1 MLPFSGLDISNS
13 PAQMVQAC
21 EPPHGEAMRIVTLE
35 EHFSLLN
42 VGGKA
47 APPPPAVAN
56 AENMPSVVRNVGDKI
71 TDLGAGRIAEMD
83 RYGITVQVMSKAG
96 IHMGPSADM
105 FEGDEA
111 VTFAKKFN
119 DQAAQKISAHPGRL
133 AAFAHLAASI
143 PEAAA
148 DELERT
154 VVEYGFKGALISGMI
169 RGRFLD
175 DAKFSPL
182 LARAE
187 ILDVPLYIH
196 PGPPPAEV
204 RKAYYEGAFSQKVT
218 MALATFAWGWHY
230 ETALHVM
237 RLAVSGTLDK
247 YPRLNLII
255 GHMGEA
261 LPFVLAR
268 CEHEFG
274 SDISYLSRPLSK
286 IIADQVYV
294 TSAGFFTNPPFLAAL
309 QTFGIDR
316 LMFSVDYPY
325 ASHAA
330 GRAFLDN
337 VPLSGDDLEKF
348 AHGNADRLLKLNA
361 Q

>member
-1 MLPFSGLDISNS
+1 
-13 PAQMVQAC
+13 
-21 EPPHGEAMRIVTLE
+21 MRIVTLE
-35 EHFSLLN
+35 EHFSLLD
-42 VGGKA
+42 VGGRS
-47 APPPPAVAN
+47 APPPPAVAD
-56 AENMPSVVRNVGDKI
+56 AANMPAVIRGVGDKI
-71 TDLGAGRIAEMD
+71 TDIGEGRIAEMD
-83 RYGITVQVMSKAG
+83 RHGITVMVLSKAG

-105 FEGDEA
+105 FDGDEA
-111 VTFAKKFN
+111 VAFSRAFN
-119 DQAAQKISAHPGRL
+119 DECARRIVTYPDRF
-133 AAFAHLAASI
+133 AAFAHLAASV

-154 VVEYGFKGALISGMI
+154 VTQYGFKGALISGMV

-175 DAKFSPL
+175 DAKFAPL

-187 ILDVPLYIH
+187 KLDVPLYLH

-204 RKAYYEGAFSQKVT
+204 RKAYYEGSFPQKIG
-218 MALATFAWGWHY
+218 MGLATFAWGWHY
-230 ETALHVM
+230 ETALHVV

-268 CEHEFG
+268 CEHEF
-274 SDISYLSRPLSK
+274 STDLSYLSRPLSK
-286 IIADQVYV
+286 IITDQVYV
-294 TSAGFFTNPPFLAAL
+294 TSAGFFSNPPLLAAL

-316 LMFSVDYPY
+316 MMFSVDYPY
-325 ASHAA
+325 ASNAA

-337 VPLSGDDLEKF
+337 VPLPPADFEKF
-348 AHGNADRLLKLNA
+348 AHGNADRLLKLKA
-361 Q
+361 

>member
-1 MLPFSGLDISNS
+1 
-13 PAQMVQAC
+13 
-21 EPPHGEAMRIVTLE
+21 MRIVTLE
-35 EHFSLLN
+35 EHFSLLD
-42 VGGKA
+42 VGGRS
-47 APPPPAVAN
+47 APPPPAVAD
-56 AENMPSVVRNVGDKI
+56 AANMPAVIRGVGDKI
-71 TDLGAGRIAEMD
+71 TDLGEGRIAEMD
-83 RYGITVQVMSKAG
+83 RHGISTMVLSKAG

-111 VTFAKKFN
+111 VAFARAFN
-119 DQAAQKISAHPGRL
+119 DECARRIAKYPGRF
-133 AAFAHLAASI
+133 AAFAHLAASV
-143 PEAAA
+143 PDAAA

-154 VVEYGFKGALISGMI
+154 VTQHGFKGALISGMI

-175 DAKFSPL
+175 DARFAPL

-187 ILDVPLYIH
+187 KLDVPLYIH

-204 RKAYYEGAFSQKVT
+204 RKAYYEGSFSQKIG
-218 MALATFAWGWHY
+218 MGLATFAWGWHY

-255 GHMGEA
+255 GHTGEA

-268 CEHEFG
+268 CEHQL
-274 SDISYLSRPLSK
+274 SPDLSYLSRPLSK
-286 IIADQVYV
+286 IITDQVYV
-294 TSAGFFTNPPFLAAL
+294 TSAGFFSNPPFLAAL

-325 ASHAA
+325 ASNAT

-337 VPLSGDDLEKF
+337 VPLSPADLEKF
-348 AHGNADRLLKLNA
+348 AHGNADRLLKLKA
-361 Q
+361 

>member
-1 MLPFSGLDISNS
+1 
-13 PAQMVQAC
+13 
-21 EPPHGEAMRIVTLE
+21 MRTVTLE

-42 VGGKA
+42 VGGRSV
-47 APPPPAVAN
+47 PPPPAVAD
-56 AENMPSVVRNVGDKI
+56 AANMPAVIRNVSDRI

-83 RYGITVQVMSKAG
+83 RYGISVQVLSKAG

-111 VTFAKKFN
+111 VAFAQAFN
-119 DQAAQKISAHPGRL
+119 DQVAKKIADHPDRF
-133 AAFAHLAASI
+133 AAFAHLATSVA
-143 PEAAA
+143 EAAA

-154 VVEYGFKGALISGMI
+154 VAEYGFKGALISGMV

-175 DAKFSPL
+175 DAKFAPL

-187 ILDVPLYIH
+187 KLDVPLYIH

-204 RKAYYEGAFSQKVT
+204 RKAYYEGAFPQKIG
-218 MALATFAWGWHY
+218 MGLATFAWGWHY
-230 ETALHVM
+230 ETALHVV

-268 CEHEFG
+268 CEHEFA
-274 SDISYLSRPLSK
+274 SDLSYLSRPLSK
-286 IIADQVYV
+286 IITDQVYV
-294 TSAGFFTNPPFLAAL
+294 TSAGFFSNPPFLAAL
-309 QTFGIDR
+309 QTFGIDH

-325 ASHAA
+325 ASNAA

-337 VPLSGDDLEKF
+337 LPLSPSDLEKF
-348 AHGNADRLLKLNA
+348 AHGNADRLLKLNDRVPSP
-361 Q
+361 

>member
-1 MLPFSGLDISNS
+1 
-13 PAQMVQAC
+13 
-21 EPPHGEAMRIVTLE
+21 MRIVTLE

-42 VGGKA
+42 VGGRG
-47 APPPPAVAN
+47 APPPPAVAD
-56 AENMPSVVRNVGDKI
+56 AGNMPSIIRNVGDKI
-71 TDLGAGRIAEMD
+71 TDLGDGRIADMD
-83 RYGITVQVMSKAG
+83 RHGITVQVISKAG

-105 FEGDEA
+105 FDGDEA
-111 VTFAKKFN
+111 IAFAKAFN
-119 DQAAQKISAHPGRL
+119 DQAATKIAERPDRL
-133 AAFAHLAASI
+133 AAFAHLPASV

-154 VVEYGFKGALISGMI
+154 VTEHGFKGALISGMV
-169 RGRFLD
+169 RGCFLD
-175 DAKFSPL
+175 DAKFAPL

-187 ILDVPLYIH
+187 RLDVPIYVH

-204 RKAYYEGAFSQKVT
+204 RKAYYEGAFPRKIG

-230 ETALHVM
+230 ETALHVV

-268 CEHEFG
+268 CEHQFA
-274 SDISYLSRPLSK
+274 SDLSHLSRPLSK
-286 IIADQVYV
+286 TIADHDYF
-294 TSAGFFTNPPFLAAL
+294 TSAGFFSNPPFLAAL

-325 ASHAA
+325 ASHAD

-337 VPLSGDDLEKF
+337 VPLPPADLEKF
-348 AHGNADRLLKLNA
+348 AHGNADRLLKLKL
-361 Q
+361 